1 MEVVMKI
8 QILTDSSC
16 DLSIEY
22 INQHSDIIRVISMPI
37 QIDGKSF
44 SDDFGETS
52 DLKYF
57 YERLRAGAVSKT
69 SQIVPSVFEEVFEQ
83 NQKNEV
89 YTIYIGL
96 SSQLSGTF
104 SNAILA
110 KNIVE
115 EKLGTSGFIFL
126 TDNMSGSIGTAISVM
141 KAVELIK
148 EGLSA
153 AEINNWLE
161 EHTMN
166 LHHWFAVDDLQ
177 YLKRG
182 GRISHMSATVGGVLN
197 IKPVLTVNE
206 LGNITMFKPVR
217 GRKKSIK
224 LLVNQL
230 QQYADRDIFDKV
242 LIAHGDC
249 YEDAIVLKEAIS
261 EYWDESKII
270 ISELSYTISTHVGP
284 NMLALS
290 FWGVDKRETLV

>member
-1 MEVVMKI
+1 MKI

-16 DLSIEY
+16 DLPIEY
-22 INQHSDIIRVISMPI
+22 IKEHSDIIQVVSMPI
-37 QIDGKSF
+37 QIDGEDF
-44 SDDFGETS
+44 SDDFGKTS
-52 DLKYF
+52 DLKKF
-57 YERLRAGAVSKT
+57 YNRLREGAIAKT
-69 SQIVPSVFEEVFEQ
+69 SQIVPAVFETVFEE
-83 NQKNEV
+83 NQSSEI
-89 YTIYIGL
+89 YTIYVGL

-110 KNIVE
+110 KNLVE
-115 EKLGTSGFIFL
+115 DKLGQTGFIFI
-126 TDNMSGSIGTAISVM
+126 TDNMSGSIGTGVSVM

-148 EGLSA
+148 KGFSA
-153 AEINNWLE
+153 KEINDWLE
-161 EHTMN
+161 KHKRN

-206 LGNITMFKPVR
+206 QGHITMYKPVR

-224 LLVNQL
+224 LLANQMKE
-230 QQYADRDIFDKV
+230 YADKNMFDT
-242 LIAHGDC
+242 IIIGHGDC
-249 YEDAIVLKEAIS
+249 YDDAMSLKEAIS
-261 EYWDESKII
+261 EDWDSDKII

-290 FWGVDKRETLV
+290 FWGYDNRKAII